1 MTAPFSLPV
10 IRLKPKANAR
20 AIRHGFPWVYA
31 DELVTDR
38 RTKALAPGARAV
50 LEDDDRQGLGLF
62 AVNPLSKIIARRLDD
77 DPGAVLDV
85 EWFAARL
92 ARALALR
99 DRLFDAPFYRLVHAE
114 ADGLPGVVV
123 DLFGRVVVERG

>member
-38 RTKALAPGARAV
+38 RTKALAPGALCV
-50 LEDDDRQGLGLF
+50 LEDSERQGLGLF

-77 DPGAVLDV
+77 DPGAVIDRGEGPPLLTVD
-85 EWFAARL
+85 
-92 ARALALR
+92 
-99 DRLFDAPFYRLVHAE
+99 DRLSIRSGAGHRTDDRRSRFWCRRPVMSGAGCDSHHS
-114 ADGLPGVVV
+114 
-123 DLFGRVVVERG
+123 